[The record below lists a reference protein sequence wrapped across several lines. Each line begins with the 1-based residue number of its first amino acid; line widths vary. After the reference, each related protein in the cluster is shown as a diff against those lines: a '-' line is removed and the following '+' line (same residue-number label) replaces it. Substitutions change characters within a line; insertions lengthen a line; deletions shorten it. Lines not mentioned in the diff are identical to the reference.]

1 MSEYRLSAQLGEN
14 VHLHVATENLEEMG
28 RALMFFGLANLSKT
42 DPRQQELPLE
52 PTEPAPAEEPKAKKT
67 RKAAAT
73 PAVTETA
80 QAAPV
85 AAEPVAESPS
95 EGNAA
100 AEASTPVAETASAA
114 SFEEPAPSATP
125 AQAAEAVR
133 AFGARFGI
141 TAARELLQRHGC
153 VKTADITADKAGAI
167 VAEVS
172 AS

>member
-1 MSEYRLSAQLGEN
+1 MSNVYQFNAQLGEN
-14 VHLHVATENLEEMG
+14 VQLHVSTDTLQSLG
-28 RALMFFGLANLSKT
+28 QALVFFGLADLTQQVKA
-42 DPRQQELPLE
+42 DERQQEPPL
-52 PTEPAPAEEPKAKKT
+52 AAAEEPKAKKT

-80 QAAPV
+80 QAEPV

-100 AEASTPVAETASAA
+100 AGASEPEVPAASAA
-114 SFEEPAPSATP
+114 SCEEPAPSATP